1 MTIRI
6 NQIISRKENKTM
18 DYEQFKERIEEDL
31 HQALADHGID
41 VNLNQ
46 HHVEKPTRIYVK
58 NFMDMESIRFAYLI
72 GTAVLEIRKM
82 NF

>member
-1 MTIRI
+1 MNSSKNESKRI
-6 NQIISRKENKTM
+6 FTR
-18 DYEQFKERIEEDL
+18 
-31 HQALADHGID
+31 LADHGID
-41 VNLNQ
+41 VNLSQ

>member
-1 MTIRI
+1 
-6 NQIISRKENKTM
+6 M

-31 HQALADHGID
+31 HQARADHGID
-41 VNLNQ
+41 VNLSQ

>member
-1 MTIRI
+1 
-6 NQIISRKENKTM
+6 M

-41 VNLNQ
+41 VNLSQ

-72 GTAVLEIRKM
+72 GTAVLDRKGDCDCQHRSDYCM
-82 NF
+82 KNKFC